1 LHGCCQRGYGISE
14 SGGIVVNILI
24 VKTSA
29 IGDVTHTLPALNAIR
44 NHFPNAHIS
53 WLVEEAA
60 QDIIRGHHALDE
72 MFVSKR
78 KKWIK
83 DLMSN
88 NYIKAIKEI
97 YTFIRGLRNREYDL
111 VIDFQNLLK
120 SSMFIALVRAKKKV
134 GYGVGMAHSEYSYI
148 VLDHRIPAV
157 NMDYHAVY
165 RELILI
171 EKLGIRVTNIEF
183 SLPVFDSD
191 RKDIANLLY
200 REGALNQKPLIA
212 INPMAKW
219 QTKLWD
225 LTKFSLIADQ
235 CTTWGFQVVFT
246 GSREDTDGITE
257 IQKMMKTC
265 AINLCGQTSLKSLAA
280 LYERCQLLITT
291 DTGPMHIAAS
301 LGKQVVAIFGPTAP
315 WRTGPFGNQHAVVR
329 LDLPCS
335 PCFKRQC
342 DQHDCM
348 KKITVDLVLDAVKK
362 KLDVL

>member
-1 LHGCCQRGYGISE
+1 M
-14 SGGIVVNILI
+14 NILI

-44 NHFPNAHIS
+44 KHYPDAHIS

-72 MFVSKR
+72 VLVSKR

-83 DLMSN
+83 DFQSKN
-88 NYIKAIKEI
+88 AIPAIKEI
-97 YTFIRGLRNREYDL
+97 LAFIRSLRKRQYDI

-120 SSMFIALVRAKKKV
+120 SSLFISMIRAKKKA

-148 VLDHRIPAV
+148 VLDHRVPAV
-157 NMDYHAVY
+157 NMDFHAVY

-171 EKLGIRVTNIEF
+171 EKLGVPVTTIEF
-183 SLPVFDSD
+183 NLPVFESD
-191 RKDIANLLY
+191 RRDIAYQLY
-200 REGALNQKPLIA
+200 RNGALNQKPLIS

-219 QTKLWD
+219 HTKLWD
-225 LTKFSLIADQ
+225 LTKFSRVADQ
-235 CTTWGFQVVFT
+235 CCAWGFQVVFT
-246 GSREDTDGITE
+246 GSKEDSEGVTE
-257 IQKMMKTC
+257 IQNMMKYN
-265 AINLCGQTSLKSLAA
+265 AINLCGKTSLKSLAA
-280 LYERCQLLITT
+280 LYERSQILITT

-301 LGKQVVAIFGPTAP
+301 VGKPVVAIFGPTAP

-329 LDLPCS
+329 VDLPCS

-342 DQHDCM
+342 NHHECM
-348 KKITVDLVLDAVKK
+348 KLITVEMVLDAIKK
-362 KLDVL
+362 KLDVLSNEF

>member
-1 LHGCCQRGYGISE
+1 M
-14 SGGIVVNILI
+14 NILI

-44 NHFPNAHIS
+44 KHYPNAHIS

-60 QDIIRGHHALDE
+60 QDIVRGHQGLDE
-72 MFVSKR
+72 VLVSKR

-83 DLMSN
+83 DITSKN
-88 NYIKAIKEI
+88 TVTAIKEI
-97 YTFIRGLRNREYDL
+97 FTFIRCLRNRQYDL

-120 SSMFIALVRAKKKV
+120 SSMFILMTRAQKKA

-148 VLDHRIPAV
+148 VLNHRVPAV

-171 EKLGIRVTNIEF
+171 EQLGIPVNKIEF
-183 SLPVFDSD
+183 NLPVSELN
-191 RKDIANLLY
+191 RRNITNQLY
-200 REGALNQKPLIA
+200 YHGALNQKPFIA

-219 QTKLWD
+219 TTKLWD
-225 LTKFSLIADQ
+225 LNKFARIADQ
-235 CTTWGFQVVFT
+235 CNAWGFQVVFT
-246 GSREDTDGITE
+246 GSQEDTDGVTE
-257 IQKMMKTC
+257 IQKMMKSDS
-265 AINLCGQTSLKSLAA
+265 INLCGKTSLKSLAA
-280 LYERCQLLITT
+280 LYEKSQILITT

-301 LGKQVVAIFGPTAP
+301 MGKPVVAIFGPTAP
-315 WRTGPFGNQHAVVR
+315 WRTGPFGNQHTVVR
-329 LDLPCS
+329 VDLPCS
-335 PCFKRQC
+335 PCFKRHC

-348 KKITVDLVLDAVKK
+348 KKISDDLVIDAVKK